1 MLSRRY
7 CILRNSRILA
17 LREIAAFSRRA
28 ITMTAVESFQG
39 WLSSAHVGANVL
51 CRATVASRDGRR
63 VRLRITAD
71 HALLAEVDVDAA
83 ADPLPADLV
92 HAFHT
97 WETSEDARA
106 IVETYA
112 RDHLFGAEFDATARK
127 TRSLRVVLDRGPR
140 YRDGTYRT
148 LIRLMHG
155 SKTVREFEFVDD
167 AHIGKRTFIRP
178 SC

>member
-1 MLSRRY
+1 M
-7 CILRNSRILA
+7 
-17 LREIAAFSRRA
+17 
-28 ITMTAVESFQG
+28 
-39 WLSSAHVGANVL
+39 L
-51 CRATVASRDGRR
+51 CRATVKRRNGRR

-83 ADPLPADLV
+83 ADPLPEDPV
-92 HAFHT
+92 QAFHT

-112 RDHLFGAEFDATARK
+112 RDHLFGTEFDSAARK

-140 YRDGTYRT
+140 YRDGIYRT
-148 LIRLMHG
+148 LVRLMRG

-178 SC
+178 Y

>member
-1 MLSRRY
+1 MAS
-7 CILRNSRILA
+7 
-17 LREIAAFSRRA
+17 
-28 ITMTAVESFQG
+28 VESFQG
-39 WLSSAHVGANVL
+39 WISSAHVGAFVL
-51 CRATVASRDGRR
+51 CRATVERRNGRS

-92 HAFHT
+92 HAFHN
-97 WETSEDARA
+97 WETREDART

-112 RDHLFGAEFDATARK
+112 RDHLFGAEFDSAARK

-148 LIRLMHG
+148 LIRLMRG

-167 AHIGKRTFIRP
+167 AHIGKRIFIRP
-178 SC
+178 CH